1 MWAQREEE
9 LVCGASYAPFVTF
22 SSILIK
28 EQGFLLSILSLCN
41 VKSLIWMKYE
51 VFAYVY
57 VLGFVWLREW
67 LTFVYGG
74 Y

>member
-1 MWAQREEE
+1 MSEIKRRRQA
-9 LVCGASYAPFVTF
+9 CGASYAPIVIF

-41 VKSLIWMKYE
+41 VKSLILMKYE
-51 VFAYVY
+51 VFAYVC
-57 VLGFVWLREW
+57 VLGFVRLRVC
-67 LTFVYGG
+67 LIIDYCG